1 MTEWGPN
8 SWKNFP
14 IKQQPEYP
22 QEKQEELKNVLDELQ
37 NLPPLIHNGEVQALL
52 NHLALAAKGKTFIL
66 QGGDCAERFQ
76 DCSRLSIENK
86 VRILL
91 QMSLVIIWR
100 SHIPVVR
107 ILRGAGQY
115 AKPRSSPVEKVTI
128 TKTLI
133 TEDGT
138 TEVSEEK
145 LVPSFRGDN
154 INGFSIEDRAHDPS
168 RLLQAYFRSAS
179 TMNYIRALIGGGF
192 ASLYYPHKWTLDF
205 VKSQDL
211 KKEYV
216 QILKQLHNGLGF
228 LSTVGPLQ
236 NAVDV
241 NRVEIFTSHEG
252 LVLDYESSLTSEVN
266 GKFYNLGA
274 HFIWIGDRTREIN
287 GAHIEYFRGIQNP
300 VGLKCGPSF
309 DPEELERIVKILNP
323 DNIPGKLVLITRYGD
338 KNVEALLPNH
348 IAAVARAGVRV
359 TWICDPMH
367 GNTFSTEDG
376 IKTRSVSSV
385 WNEIEACFRI
395 HKENGSHLGGIHL
408 EMTGEN
414 VTECVGGADG
424 LGHTELANAYE
435 TYCDPRLN
443 YTQSL
448 DIAFRISEL
457 ITESKGPVPNLF
469 S

>member
-1 MTEWGPN
+1 
-8 SWKNFP
+8 
-14 IKQQPEYP
+14 
-22 QEKQEELKNVLDELQ
+22 
-37 NLPPLIHNGEVQALL
+37 
-52 NHLALAAKGKTFIL
+52 
-66 QGGDCAERFQ
+66 
-76 DCSRLSIENK
+76 
-86 VRILL
+86 
-91 QMSLVIIWR
+91 
-100 SHIPVVR
+100 
-107 ILRGAGQY
+107 
-115 AKPRSSPVEKVTI
+115 
-128 TKTLI
+128 
-133 TEDGT
+133 
-138 TEVSEEK
+138 
-145 LVPSFRGDN
+145 
-154 INGFSIEDRAHDPS
+154 
-168 RLLQAYFRSAS
+168 
-179 TMNYIRALIGGGF
+179 MNYIRALIGGGF

-216 QILKQLHNGLGF
+216 QILKQLQNGLGF

-236 NAVDV
+236 HAVDV
-241 NRVEIFTSHEG
+241 NRVEVFTSHEG

-266 GKFYNLGA
+266 GKFFNLGA

-309 DPEELERIVKILNP
+309 DPDELERIVKILNP
-323 DNIPGKLVLITRYGD
+323 ENIPGKLVLITRYGD
-338 KNVEALLPNH
+338 KNVESLLPKH
-348 IAAVARAGVRV
+348 IAAVKRAGVHV

-376 IKTRSVSSV
+376 IKTRSVSAV
-385 WNEIEACFRI
+385 WNEIESCFRV

-424 LGHTELANAYE
+424 LGHTELADAYE

-457 ITESKGPVPNLF
+457 VTNSKGPATNLF
-469 S
+469 G